1 MAKTLLL
8 QTLLAPACI
17 MMLLLGLLTLE
28 QVNHA
33 HTTSAIHRLVGL
45 RERLDRSFMYI
56 QDRHNRM
63 IRRAREATLETRAAN
78 AEVAMQWACEH
89 YAQDFDRAVLD
100 ARKTLSVLARTH
112 PDERLAAD
120 VARLQ
125 KQLDRMIATARQVNA
140 GLDGLRIAHLSQNV
154 DLIRTAERELDR
166 ADRAMDTLMMVAD
179 GMVRGAYSWQAQRM
193 LAAPWAVPSFAWLL
207 FIPAVAASLGLAWM
221 PLRRLRRQIA
231 AESAAPV
238 PLWATHEEL
247 RLASHLGSVQ
257 REQAD
262 LRDALY
268 TSQGELRK
276 AQQRGRSIQHEL
288 ALLRFYNEN
297 LVNSLRSAVVVT
309 DTAGI
314 VQSVNRT
321 ARELLGVGDTAVG
334 APIEALPL
342 YTAASNRSATLADDI
357 AGALRER
364 HALRYEA
371 VSYDTKHQRCLLDL
385 NLAPYQDESGAARGL
400 LWVADDVTE
409 AVHTKHQLLLAER
422 LATVGRLSAQ
432 VAHEIR
438 NPLSA
443 IGLNAELLEE
453 EFVADLSVERGVE
466 ARQLLRAIAAEIERL
481 TQVTETYLHLARL
494 PRPHLRRVD
503 INQLVRDMFVM
514 LSEEMRAH
522 AVSWDLML
530 AHPAPWVRGDPGQ
543 LRQALLNI
551 VRNSREAMPSGG
563 TLQILTQPADDG
575 CVIAVADSGEGI
587 RPDVLPRVFEPFYST
602 KTNGTG
608 LGLSLTHQIVTE
620 HGGTVVAA
628 ANQPRGT
635 RIQIHIPH
643 GLGIEDVTH

>member
-1 MAKTLLL
+1 MV
-8 QTLLAPACI
+8 
-17 MMLLLGLLTLE
+17 LLLGLLTSE
-28 QVNHA
+28 QVNRTHVSTA
-33 HTTSAIHRLVGL
+33 VNKLVGL

-56 QDRHNRM
+56 EDRHHRM
-63 IRRAREATLETRAAN
+63 IRRAREATLETRPAN

-89 YAQDFDRAVLD
+89 YAQDFERAVSD
-100 ARKTLSVLARTH
+100 ARKSLAALARAN

-125 KQLDRMIATARQVNA
+125 KQLDRMSLTARQVKS
-140 GLDGLRIAHLSQNV
+140 GLDGLQVAHLSQNSE
-154 DLIRTAERELDR
+154 LIRTAERELDR

-179 GMVRGAYSWQAQRM
+179 GMVRGAYSWQAQRV
-193 LAAPWAVPSFAWLL
+193 LTPPWAVPPFCWLL
-207 FIPAVAASLGLAWM
+207 FIPAVALSLGVAWLPLA
-221 PLRRLRRQIA
+221 RLRRQIA
-231 AESAAPV
+231 AESAV
-238 PLWATHEEL
+238 PAS
-247 RLASHLGSVQ
+247 RLATYEEQRLAARLGDAQ

-268 TSQGELRK
+268 ASQGEMQK
-276 AQQRGRSIQHEL
+276 AHQRTRSVSHEL

-309 DTAGI
+309 DTAG
-314 VQSVNRT
+314 VVLSVNRT
-321 ARELLGVGDTAVG
+321 ARELLGVRDTAVG
-334 APIEALPL
+334 SRISELGL
-342 YTAASNRSATLADDI
+342 YTAARGRSATLADDI

-364 HALRYEA
+364 RALRYEA
-371 VSYDTKHQRCLLDL
+371 VPYETRQQRCLLDL

-422 LATVGRLSAQ
+422 LAAVGRLSAQ

-453 EFVADLSVERGVE
+453 EFVAELSTARGAE
-466 ARQLLRAIAAEIERL
+466 ARVLLRAIAQEIERL
-481 TQVTETYLHLARL
+481 TEVTETYLHLTRL
-494 PRPHLRRVD
+494 PRPHLRQVD

-514 LSEEMRAH
+514 LGEEMRTH
-522 AVSWDLML
+522 AVKWDLTL

-551 VRNSREAMPSGG
+551 VRNSREAMPQGG
-563 TLQILTQPADDG
+563 ELQVVTQPVDDG

-587 RPDVLPRVFEPFYST
+587 RPEVLPRVFEPFYST
-602 KTNGTG
+602 KSHGTG
-608 LGLSLTHQIVTE
+608 LGLSLTHQIVSE

-628 ANQPRGT
+628 ANHPRGT

-643 GLGIEDVTH
+643 GLGMDDVTH

>member
-1 MAKTLLL
+1 
-8 QTLLAPACI
+8 
-17 MMLLLGLLTLE
+17 MLLMLGLLTSE
-28 QVNHA
+28 QVNRA
-33 HTTSAIHRLVGL
+33 HVGTAVNKLVGM

-63 IRRAREATLETRAAN
+63 IRRAREATLETRPAN
-78 AEVAMQWACEH
+78 AEAAMQWACEH
-89 YAQDFDRAVLD
+89 YAQDFERAVAD
-100 ARKTLSVLARTH
+100 ARKNLMALARNST
-112 PDERLAAD
+112 DERLAAD
-120 VARLQ
+120 MARLQ
-125 KQLDRMIATARQVNA
+125 KQLDRMSFTARQVKA
-140 GLDGLRIAHLSQNV
+140 GLDGLRIAQLSENV

-179 GMVRGAYSWQAQRM
+179 GMVRGAYSWQAQRVLM
-193 LAAPWAVPSFAWLL
+193 APRAVPPFAWIL
-207 FIPAVAASLGLAWM
+207 FIPAVGISLWLAWM

-231 AESAAPV
+231 AEDIGDV
-238 PLWATHEEL
+238 P
-247 RLASHLGSVQ
+247 RLATDEEHRIAARLQTVQ
-257 REQAD
+257 REQTD

-268 TSQGELRK
+268 TAQGELRK
-276 AQQRGRSIQHEL
+276 AQQRTRSANHEL
-288 ALLRFYNEN
+288 ALLRFYNDN

-314 VQSVNRT
+314 VLSVNRT
-321 ARELLGVGDTAVG
+321 ARELLGVSDAAVG
-334 APIEALPL
+334 APISELLL
-342 YTAASNRSATLADDI
+342 YTAASGRSATLADDI
-357 AGALRER
+357 AGALRDR

-371 VSYDTKHQRCLLDL
+371 VPYEAKQRRHLLDL

-422 LATVGRLSAQ
+422 LAAVGRLSAQ

-453 EFVADLSVERGVE
+453 EFVTELSAERGTE

-481 TQVTETYLHLARL
+481 TEVTETYLHLARL

-514 LSEEMRAH
+514 LGEEMRAH
-522 AVSWDLML
+522 AVTWDLLL

-551 VRNSREAMPSGG
+551 VRNSREAMPAGG
-563 TLQILTQPADDG
+563 SLEILTQPVDDG
-575 CVIAVADSGEGI
+575 CVIAVADSGQGI

-628 ANQPRGT
+628 ANHPRGT
-635 RIQIHIPH
+635 KIQIHIPH
-643 GLGIEDVTH
+643 GIGLEDVTH